1 MKQIAKY
8 VLVALAPALLLSS
21 CMQEVTPLNGSATE
35 SQVMNSPLALQ
46 ALTAAIPTAMYLPGS
61 YNSSLHCDF
70 GYPAIRM
77 ITDAMLEEKIIV
89 GDNTGYDW
97 FSAWATG
104 RSQGDGYA
112 YAQYFW
118 YFYYKWIKNTNDLI
132 RMINDME
139 VANGG
144 LDADQKSY
152 LGIAY
157 TYRALYYLDLVRL
170 YEFKPNNYTSKP
182 EVEGLSCVLALET
195 ETMEGARENG
205 RAKVEDVYAQI
216 FADLAK
222 AEELL
227 AGYKRT
233 SIAMPDLSVVY
244 GLYAK
249 AYLEFGEKDNT
260 AFAKAADYARKAVAQ
275 GKYSALTQKQ
285 WEDPINGFNTHS
297 SNSSWMWALTTSS
310 ENIGNLH
317 NFYAHASQEGSW
329 GYTPL
334 SMPAV
339 LSSFFDRISDADFR
353 KHSWIDPDR
362 EYAYQSC
369 YPNAEEYIASLRDHV
384 SIKFRPYQGDTEDYA
399 VGNVGE
405 INMMRME
412 EMLFIEAEAEG
423 RANLENG
430 KALLKAIMD
439 KRILDGSY
447 VCAATDF
454 ATFQEE
460 LIFQKRVEF
469 WGEGVVMFDCKRA
482 NIGMTRGYVG
492 TNAPATYCLNTEGR
506 SPFWNI
512 VITQQETNNNLQIPT
527 TINNPDPT
535 GTVDL
540 WIAPAE

>member
-1 MKQIAKY
+1 MKKIAKY
-8 VLVALAPALLLSS
+8 ILVALAPALLLSS
-21 CMQEVTPLNGSATE
+21 CIKEVTPLNGSATE

-46 ALTAAIPTAMYLPGS
+46 ALTAAIPTAMYLPGT

-77 ITDAMLEEKIIV
+77 ITDAMLEEKIVV

-97 FSAWATG
+97 FGAWATG

-144 LDADQKSY
+144 LDADQKAY

-170 YEFKPNNYTSKP
+170 YEFKPNNYTSRP
-182 EVEGLSCVLALET
+182 EVEGLACVLALET

-260 AFAKAADYARKAVAQ
+260 AFAKAAEYARKAVAQ
-275 GKYSALTQKQ
+275 GKYTALTQKQ

-317 NFYAHASQEGSW
+317 NFFAHASQEGSW

-369 YPNAEEYIASLRDHV
+369 YPNAEEYIATLRDHV

-430 KALLKAIMD
+430 KALLKSIMD
-439 KRILDGSY
+439 KRITDGSY

-469 WGEGVVMFDCKRA
+469 WGEGVAMFDCKRA
-482 NIGMTRGYVG
+482 NIGVTRGYVG

-512 VITQQETNNNLQIPT
+512 VITQQETNNNLQIPAT
-527 TINNPDPT
+527 QNNPDPT

>member
-1 MKQIAKY
+1 MKKIAKY
-8 VLVALAPALLLSS
+8 ILVAIAPALLLSS
-21 CMQEVTPLNGSATE
+21 CIKETTPMNGAATE

-46 ALTAAIPTAMYLPGS
+46 ALVAAIPTAMNLPAT
-61 YNSSLHCDF
+61 YNSSMHCDF
-70 GYPAIRM
+70 GYPAIKM
-77 ITDAMLEEKIIV
+77 ITDAMLEEKIVV

-97 FSAWATG
+97 FGAWAQG
-104 RSQGDGYA
+104 RSQGNDYA

-118 YFYYKWIKNTNDLI
+118 YFYYKWIKNTNDMI

-144 LDADQKSY
+144 LNDEQKAY

-157 TYRALYYLDLVRL
+157 TYRSLYYLDLVRF
-170 YEFKPNNYTSKP
+170 YEFKPNNYTSRP

-195 ETMEGARENG
+195 ESMEEARNNG

-227 AGYKRT
+227 ANYKRT

-249 AYLEFGEKDNT
+249 AYLEFGEKDNS
-260 AFAKAADYARKAVAQ
+260 AFAKAAEYARKAITK
-275 GKYSALTQKQ
+275 GGYSPLTQTQ
-285 WEDPINGFNTHS
+285 WEDPTNGFNNHA
-297 SNSSWMWALTTSS
+297 SNNSWMWALTTSS

-317 NFYAHASQEGSW
+317 NFFAHSAQEAEY

-353 KHSWIDPDR
+353 KHSWIDPKR
-362 EYAYQSC
+362 EYAYKSC
-369 YPNAEEYIASLRDHV
+369 YPNAEEYIASLRDYV
-384 SIKFRPYQGDTEDYA
+384 SIKFRPGGGDYSDYA
-399 VGNVGE
+399 VGNCGE
-405 INMMRME
+405 VNMMRME

-439 KRILDGSY
+439 KRILNGSY

-454 ATFQEE
+454 KTFQEE

-469 WGEGVVMFDCKRA
+469 WGEGVCMFDCKRA
-482 NIGMTRGYVG
+482 NIGMTRGYEG

-512 VITQQETNNNLQIPT
+512 VITRQETNNNLAIPET
-527 TINNPDPT
+527 QNNPDPT
-535 GTVDL
+535 GTVPL

>member
-1 MKQIAKY
+1 MKKIAKY
-8 VLVALAPALLLSS
+8 ILVALAPALLLSS

-97 FSAWATG
+97 FGAWATG

-535 GTVDL
+535 GSVDL

>member
-1 MKQIAKY
+1 MKKIAKY
-8 VLVALAPALLLSS
+8 ILVALAPALLLSS
-21 CMQEVTPLNGSATE
+21 CIQETSPLNGSATE

-77 ITDAMLEEKIIV
+77 ITDAMLEEKIVV

-97 FSAWATG
+97 FGAWATG

-144 LDADQKSY
+144 LDADQKAY

-249 AYLEFGEKDNT
+249 AHLEYGEKDN
-260 AFAKAADYARKAVAQ
+260 ASFAKAAEYARKAVAQ
-275 GKYSALTQKQ
+275 GKYTALTQAQ
-285 WEDPINGFNTHS
+285 WEDPTNGFNTHA
-297 SNSSWMWALTTSS
+297 SNNSWMWALTTSS

-353 KHSWIDPDR
+353 KHSWIDPKR
-362 EYAYQSC
+362 EYAYKSC
-369 YPNAEEYIASLRDHV
+369 YPNAEEYIATLRDHV

-439 KRILDGSY
+439 KRITDKSY

-482 NIGMTRGYVG
+482 NIGMTRGYEG

-512 VITQQETNNNLQIPT
+512 VITQQETNNNLQIPAT
-527 TINNPDPT
+527 QNNPDPT

>member
-1 MKQIAKY
+1 MKKIAKY
-8 VLVALAPALLLSS
+8 ILVALAPALLLSS

-77 ITDAMLEEKIIV
+77 ITDAMLEEKIVV

-97 FSAWATG
+97 FGAWATG

-144 LDADQKSY
+144 LDADQKAY

-170 YEFKPNNYTSKP
+170 YEFKPNNYTSRP
-182 EVEGLSCVLALET
+182 EVEGLACVLALET

-260 AFAKAADYARKAVAQ
+260 AFAKAAEYARKAVAQ
-275 GKYSALTQKQ
+275 GKYTALTQKQ

-310 ENIGNLH
+310 ENIDNLH
-317 NFYAHASQEGSW
+317 NFFAHASQEGSW

-369 YPNAEEYIASLRDHV
+369 YPNAEEYIATLRDHV

-430 KALLKAIMD
+430 KALLKSIMD
-439 KRILDGSY
+439 KRITDGSY

-469 WGEGVVMFDCKRA
+469 WGEGVAMFDCKRA
-482 NIGMTRGYVG
+482 NIGVTRGYVG

-512 VITQQETNNNLQIPT
+512 VITQQETNNNLAIPT

>member
-1 MKQIAKY
+1 MKKIAKY
-8 VLVALAPALLLSS
+8 ILVALAPALLLSS

-77 ITDAMLEEKIIV
+77 ITDAMLEEKIVV

-97 FSAWATG
+97 FGAWATG

-132 RMINDME
+132 RMINEME

-144 LDADQKSY
+144 LDADQKAY

-182 EVEGLSCVLALET
+182 EVEGLACVLALET

-260 AFAKAADYARKAVAQ
+260 AFAKAANYARKAVAQ
-275 GKYSALTQKQ
+275 GKYTALTQAQ
-285 WEDPINGFNTHS
+285 WEDPTNGFNTHT
-297 SNSSWMWALTTSS
+297 SNNSWMWALTTSS

-353 KHSWIDPDR
+353 KHSWIDPKR
-362 EYAYQSC
+362 EYAYKSC

-439 KRILDGSY
+439 KRITDGSY

-482 NIGMTRGYVG
+482 NIGMTRGYEG

-512 VITQQETNNNLQIPT
+512 VITQQETNNNLAIPT

>member
-1 MKQIAKY
+1 MKKIAKY
-8 VLVALAPALLLSS
+8 ILVALAPALLLSS

-61 YNSSLHCDF
+61 YNSTLHCDF

-97 FSAWATG
+97 FGAWATG

-317 NFYAHASQEGSW
+317 NFYSHASQEGSW

-535 GTVDL
+535 GSVDL

>member
-1 MKQIAKY
+1 MKKIAKY
-8 VLVALAPALLLSS
+8 ILVALAPALLLSS

-61 YNSSLHCDF
+61 YNSSMHCDF

-77 ITDAMLEEKIIV
+77 ITDAMLEEKIVV

-97 FSAWATG
+97 FGAWATG
-104 RSQGDGYA
+104 RSPGEGYA
-112 YAQYFW
+112 YAQYFG

-144 LDADQKSY
+144 LDADQKAY

-170 YEFKPNNYTSKP
+170 YEFKPNNYTSRP
-182 EVEGLSCVLALET
+182 EVEGLACVLALET
-195 ETMEGARENG
+195 ETMEEARENG

-275 GKYSALTQKQ
+275 GKYTALTQAQ
-285 WEDPINGFNTHS
+285 WEDPTNGFNTHT
-297 SNSSWMWALTTSS
+297 SNNSWMWALTTSS

-353 KHSWIDPDR
+353 KHSWIDPKR
-362 EYAYQSC
+362 EYAYKSC
-369 YPNAEEYIASLRDHV
+369 YPNAEEYIATLRDHV

-439 KRILDGSY
+439 KRITDGSY

-482 NIGMTRGYVG
+482 NIGMTRGYEG

-512 VITQQETNNNLQIPT
+512 VITQQETNNNLEIPT
-527 TINNPDPT
+527 TDNNPDPT
-535 GTVDL
+535 GSVDL

>member
-1 MKQIAKY
+1 MKKIAKY
-8 VLVALAPALLLSS
+8 ILVALAPALLLSS

-97 FSAWATG
+97 FGAWATG

-362 EYAYQSC
+362 EYAYKSC

-535 GTVDL
+535 GSVDL

>member
-1 MKQIAKY
+1 MKKIAKY
-8 VLVALAPALLLSS
+8 ILVALAPALLLSS

-61 YNSSLHCDF
+61 YNSSMHCDF

-77 ITDAMLEEKIIV
+77 ITDAMLEEKIVV

-97 FSAWATG
+97 FGAWATG

-144 LDADQKSY
+144 LDADQKAY

-170 YEFKPNNYTSKP
+170 YEFKPNKYTSRP

-260 AFAKAADYARKAVAQ
+260 AFAKAAEYARKAVAQ

-317 NFYAHASQEGSW
+317 NFFAHASQEGSW

-353 KHSWIDPDR
+353 KHSWIDPKR
-362 EYAYQSC
+362 EYAYKSC
-369 YPNAEEYIASLRDHV
+369 YPNAEEYIATLRDHV

-439 KRILDGSY
+439 KRITDGSY

-482 NIGMTRGYVG
+482 NIGMTRGYEG

-512 VITQQETNNNLQIPT
+512 VITQQETNNNLEIPT
-527 TINNPDPT
+527 TDNNPDPT
-535 GTVDL
+535 GSVDL

>member
-1 MKQIAKY
+1 MKKIAKY
-8 VLVALAPALLLSS
+8 ILVALAPALLLSS

-77 ITDAMLEEKIIV
+77 ITDAMLEEKIVV

-97 FSAWATG
+97 FGAWATG

-132 RMINDME
+132 RMINEME

-144 LDADQKSY
+144 LDADQKAY

-195 ETMEGARENG
+195 ETMEEARENG
-205 RAKVEDVYAQI
+205 RAKVEDVYTQI

-249 AYLEFGEKDNT
+249 AHLEYGEKDN
-260 AFAKAADYARKAVAQ
+260 ASFAKAAEYARKAVAQ
-275 GKYSALTQKQ
+275 GKYTALTQTQ
-285 WEDPINGFNTHS
+285 WEDPNNGFNTHA
-297 SNSSWMWALTTSS
+297 SNNSWMWALTTSS

-353 KHSWIDPDR
+353 KHSWIDPKR
-362 EYAYQSC
+362 EYAYKSC
-369 YPNAEEYIASLRDHV
+369 YPNAEEYIATLRDHV

-439 KRILDGSY
+439 KRITDKSY

-482 NIGMTRGYVG
+482 NIGMTRGYEG

-512 VITQQETNNNLQIPT
+512 VITQQETNNNLDLSSDM
-527 TINNPDPT
+527 NNPDPT
-535 GTVDL
+535 GSVEL
-540 WIAPAE
+540 WIE

>member
-1 MKQIAKY
+1 MKKIAKY
-8 VLVALAPALLLSS
+8 ILVALAPALLLSS

-97 FSAWATG
+97 FGPWATG

-535 GTVDL
+535 GSVDL

>member
-1 MKQIAKY
+1 
-8 VLVALAPALLLSS
+8 
-21 CMQEVTPLNGSATE
+21 
-35 SQVMNSPLALQ
+35 
-46 ALTAAIPTAMYLPGS
+46 MYLPGS

-97 FSAWATG
+97 FGAWATG

-535 GTVDL
+535 GSVDL

>member
-1 MKQIAKY
+1 MKKIAKY
-8 VLVALAPALLLSS
+8 ILVALAPALLLSS

-97 FSAWATG
+97 FGAWATG

-144 LDADQKSY
+144 LDADQKAY

-317 NFYAHASQEGSW
+317 NFYAHASLEGSW

-535 GTVDL
+535 GSVDL

>member
-1 MKQIAKY
+1 MKKIAKY
-8 VLVALAPALLLSS
+8 ILVALAPALLLSS

-61 YNSSLHCDF
+61 YNSSMHCDF

-77 ITDAMLEEKIIV
+77 ITDAMLEEKIVV

-97 FSAWATG
+97 FGAWATG

-144 LDADQKSY
+144 LDADQKAY

-170 YEFKPNNYTSKP
+170 YEFKPNNYTSRP
-182 EVEGLSCVLALET
+182 EVEGLACVLALET
-195 ETMEGARENG
+195 ETMEEARENG

-275 GKYSALTQKQ
+275 GKYTALTQAQ
-285 WEDPINGFNTHS
+285 WEDPTNGFNTHT
-297 SNSSWMWALTTSS
+297 SNNSWMWALTTSS

-353 KHSWIDPDR
+353 KHSWIDPKR
-362 EYAYQSC
+362 EYAYKSC
-369 YPNAEEYIASLRDHV
+369 YPNAEEYIATLRDHV

-439 KRILDGSY
+439 KRITDGSY

-482 NIGMTRGYVG
+482 NIGMTRGYEG

-512 VITQQETNNNLQIPT
+512 VITQQETNNNLEIPT
-527 TINNPDPT
+527 TDNNPDPT
-535 GTVDL
+535 GSVDL

>member
-1 MKQIAKY
+1 MKKIAKY
-8 VLVALAPALLLSS
+8 ILVALAPALLLSS
-21 CMQEVTPLNGSATE
+21 CIQETSPLNGSATE

-46 ALTAAIPTAMYLPGS
+46 ALTAAIPTAMYLPGT
-61 YNSSLHCDF
+61 YNSSMHCDF
-70 GYPAIRM
+70 GYPAIKM
-77 ITDAMLEEKIIV
+77 ALDAMLEEKIVV

-97 FSAWATG
+97 FGAWATG

-112 YAQYFW
+112 YAQYYW

-132 RMINDME
+132 RMINGME
-139 VANGG
+139 AENGG
-144 LDADQKSY
+144 LDADQKAY

-170 YEFKPNNYTSKP
+170 YEFKPNNYTSRP
-182 EVEGLSCVLALET
+182 EVEGLACVLALET

-205 RAKVEDVYAQI
+205 RAKVEDVYTQI

-249 AYLEFGEKDNT
+249 AHLEYGEKDN
-260 AFAKAADYARKAVAQ
+260 ASFAKAAEYARKAVAQ
-275 GKYSALTQKQ
+275 GKYTALTQKQ

-317 NFYAHASQEGSW
+317 NFFAHASQEGSW

-353 KHSWIDPDR
+353 KHSWIDPKR

-369 YPNAEEYIASLRDHV
+369 YPNAEEYIATLRDHV

-439 KRILDGSY
+439 KRILDKSY

-469 WGEGVVMFDCKRA
+469 WGEGVAMFDCKRA
-482 NIGMTRGYVG
+482 NIGMTRGYEG

-512 VITQQETNNNLQIPT
+512 VITQQETNNNLQIPAT
-527 TINNPDPT
+527 QNNPDPT

>member
-1 MKQIAKY
+1 MKKIAKY
-8 VLVALAPALLLSS
+8 ILVALAPALLLSS

-61 YNSSLHCDF
+61 YNSSMHCDF

-77 ITDAMLEEKIIV
+77 ITDAMLEEKIVV

-97 FSAWATG
+97 FGAWATG

-144 LDADQKSY
+144 LDADQKAY

-170 YEFKPNNYTSKP
+170 YEFKPNKYTSRP

-260 AFAKAADYARKAVAQ
+260 AFAKAAEYARKAVAQ
-275 GKYSALTQKQ
+275 GKYTALTQKQ

-297 SNSSWMWALTTSS
+297 SNSSWIWALTTSS

-317 NFYAHASQEGSW
+317 NFFAHASQEGSW

-353 KHSWIDPDR
+353 KHSWIDPKR
-362 EYAYQSC
+362 EYAYKSC
-369 YPNAEEYIASLRDHV
+369 YPNAEEYIATLRDHV

-439 KRILDGSY
+439 KRITDGSY

-482 NIGMTRGYVG
+482 NIGMTRGYEG

-512 VITQQETNNNLQIPT
+512 VITQQETNNNLEIPT
-527 TINNPDPT
+527 TDNNPDPT
-535 GTVDL
+535 GSVDL

>member
-1 MKQIAKY
+1 MKKIAKY
-8 VLVALAPALLLSS
+8 ILVALAPALLLSS

-77 ITDAMLEEKIIV
+77 ITDAMLEEKIVV

-97 FSAWATG
+97 FGAWATG

-144 LDADQKSY
+144 LDADQKAY

-182 EVEGLSCVLALET
+182 EVEGLACVLALET

-275 GKYSALTQKQ
+275 GKYTALTQAQ
-285 WEDPINGFNTHS
+285 WEDPTNGFNTHT
-297 SNSSWMWALTTSS
+297 SNNSWMWALTTSS

-353 KHSWIDPDR
+353 KHSWIDPKR
-362 EYAYQSC
+362 EYAYKSC

-439 KRILDGSY
+439 KRITDGSY

-482 NIGMTRGYVG
+482 NIGMTRGYEG

-512 VITQQETNNNLQIPT
+512 VITQQETNNNLAIPT
-527 TINNPDPT
+527 TVNNPDPT

>member
-1 MKQIAKY
+1 MKKIAKY
-8 VLVALAPALLLSS
+8 ILVAIAPALLLSS
-21 CMQEVTPLNGSATE
+21 CIKETNPLNGSATAD
-35 SQVMNSPLALQ
+35 QVMNSPQALQ
-46 ALTAAIPTAMYLPGS
+46 SLVAAIPTAMNLPAT
-61 YNSSLHCDF
+61 YNSGMHCDF
-70 GYPAIRM
+70 GYPAIKM
-77 ITDAMLEEKIIV
+77 ITDAMLEEKIVI

-97 FSAWATG
+97 FGAWAQG

-132 RMINDME
+132 RLIGDME
-139 VANGG
+139 AANGS
-144 LDADQKSY
+144 LTQEQKEY

-170 YEFKPNNYTSKP
+170 YEFKPNNYTTADAQIL
-182 EVEGLSCVLALET
+182 GLSCVLALET
-195 ETMEGARENG
+195 ESMEEARTNG

-227 AGYKRT
+227 ATYNRT

-249 AYLEFGEKDNT
+249 AYLEYGEKDNT
-260 AFAKAADYARKAVAQ
+260 AFAKAADYARKAIAK
-275 GKYSALTQKQ
+275 GGYTPLTQTQ
-285 WEDPINGFNTHS
+285 WEDPVNGFNNHA
-297 SNSSWMWALTTSS
+297 SNNSWMWALTTSR
-310 ENIGNLH
+310 ENVGNLH
-317 NFYAHASQEGSW
+317 NYFAHSSLEAEYGYA
-329 GYTPL
+329 PL

-339 LSSFFDRISDADFR
+339 LSSFFDRVSDADFR
-353 KHSWIDPDR
+353 KHSWIDPKR
-362 EYAYQSC
+362 EYAYKSC
-369 YPNAEEYIASLRDHV
+369 YPDAAAFVESLRDY
-384 SIKFRPYQGDTEDYA
+384 SALKIRPGGGGYDDYA
-399 VGNVGE
+399 VGNTGE
-405 INMMRME
+405 VNMMRME
-412 EMLFIEAEAEG
+412 EMLFIEAEAVG

-469 WGEGVVMFDCKRA
+469 WGEGVCMFDCKRA
-482 NIGMTRGYVG
+482 NIGMTRGYAG
-492 TNAPATYCLNTEGR
+492 TNAPTTYCLNTEGR
-506 SPFWNI
+506 SPFSNI
-512 VITQQETNNNLQIPT
+512 VTTQKETNNNLNLSSNM
-527 TINNPDPT
+527 NNPDPT
-535 GTVDL
+535 GSVDL
-540 WIAPAE
+540 WIE